1 MTAVTIPSFTGKIQG
16 GQGEA
21 KHQSRVRN
29 DIYASSRYAK
39 RLDIDHRME
48 ERRLQRELKEMEL

>member
-1 MTAVTIPSFTGKIQG
+1 MTIQTIPAFTGKIQG
-16 GQGEA
+16 GLGET

-29 DIYASSRYAK
+29 DMYASSRYAK

-48 ERRLQRELKEMEL
+48 ERRLQRELKEIEL